1 MSGLVAMAL
10 SGVAVADVVILN
22 PGVLEGQVSLGSV
35 TIQDFH
41 LRATS
46 SGGLTA
52 SKTFTSSPYSLTVES
67 GHSYQGHLRATF
79 VSPSGGQ
86 SFLEVARKNF
96 VSVDNQVGPTAMHF
110 IYPNTTLIPFTL
122 GVVGGTLARYDLF
135 AAVSGSTEDHASGT
149 YRSFTGTQPVSTSD
163 GLAMIPASQVSV
175 TGRVSVTTNSGIEVQ
190 RELQAR
196 TVDMLQGASNL
207 AWTIDLSDTGHVAG
221 TLSVPPG
228 ATVVYHQLHVS
239 GVQGTGT
246 EGISAVRQV
255 PAGAS
260 FHLELPS
267 GPYDLYLRTQFSTGP
282 QYSDTKSYRVTVT
295 TGATTS
301 LNFTDPMGTARIPLL
316 VGGFL
321 SNADV
326 TSAEVHLMREDPPPG
341 LVTQA
346 SSDALVNGQVDL
358 LVPSGSWRQHVLNL
372 SFQDVSNPA
381 VEHTAVL
388 SRHSLGNSSPPVSVA
403 GGSTVNFGP
412 WPVSLVKTTLY
423 FDVKEAS
430 PEAPETLLSYPS
442 ASLRRTTFD
451 VNSGGGWDVTTSAFS
466 SAADKSVV
474 SVKVIAEPGTYSVN
488 AVAQVNGGYTQFP
501 IQSLTIAEPTTTPVG
516 TNVSITPVD
525 TQDLKVDIT
534 FPGVTTGGLTT
545 VVESPLGPEVPQGLK
560 AFCADGAS
568 AEGLECS
575 PVFYDIATTAR
586 FTEATV
592 CVRRKFQGTNALS
605 QFLRL
610 YHFNKDALPSGQWV
624 ELPPPPGMPEP
635 AFDCSADPA
644 TCGCESVESCGFD
657 YSVDPPV
664 SVMLICGVTSSFS
677 PFAVFEKGVTF
688 TNKVGGVE
696 YQGPTGPPSPRTW
709 TAPKS
714 GAYRITATGAS
725 GASAVA
731 GLSGGC
737 GARVGGVFNLQAND
751 TLLVRV
757 GQKGTAT
764 TYAAGGG
771 GGSFVALNGN
781 PLLVAGG
788 GGGVRAGALVPGRH
802 GGTGTAGTAGSTNAS
817 YTSGF
822 IAGGTAGQGGTRAST
837 YGSGGGGWFSNGA
850 ADGSFGEGGFS
861 FLAGG
866 QGGAGKTCGGLAHGG
881 YGGGGAGNGC
891 YGAGGGGGY
900 SGGGGGRVG
909 GGGGSWN
916 TGTQPSAVEGA
927 CMPSGHGEVTI
938 EFAHP

>member
-10 SGVAVADVVILN
+10 SGLAVADVVILN
-22 PGVLEGQVSLGSV
+22 PGELKGQVSLGPVS
-35 TIQDFH
+35 IQEFH

-52 SKTFTSSPYSLTVES
+52 SKTFTASPYSLTVES
-67 GHSYQGHLRATF
+67 GHAYQGHLRASF

-96 VSVDNQVGPTAMHF
+96 VSVDNQVGPTTMNF
-110 IYPNTTLIPFTL
+110 NYPNTRLIPFSL

-149 YRSFTGTQPVSTSD
+149 YRSLTGTQPASASD
-163 GLAMIPASQVSV
+163 SLAMIPSSQVSV
-175 TGRVSVTTNSGIEVQ
+175 TGRVSVTTLSGIEVQ

-196 TVDMLQGASNL
+196 TFDMLQGTSSL
-207 AWTIDLSDTGHVAG
+207 SWTIDLSDTGHVAG
-221 TLSVPPG
+221 TIAVPPG
-228 ATVVYHQLHVS
+228 VTVLYHQLYVK

-246 EGISAVRQV
+246 AGIDAVRQV
-255 PAGAS
+255 SAGAS
-260 FHLELPS
+260 YDLELPP
-267 GPYDLYLRTQFSTGP
+267 GPYDIYLRTQFSAGP

-295 TGATTS
+295 TGATTP

-326 TSAEVHLMREDPPPG
+326 TSAEVLLMREDPPPG
-341 LVTQA
+341 LATQA
-346 SSDALVNGQVDL
+346 HSDVLVNGRLDL
-358 LVPSGSWRQHVLNL
+358 LVPSGSWRQRVLSL
-372 SFQDVSNPA
+372 YFHDVSNPA
-381 VEHTAVL
+381 VEHTSVV
-388 SRHSLGNSSPPVSVA
+388 SRHSLGNISPLVPVA
-403 GGSTVNFGP
+403 GGSTVSFSP
-412 WPVSLVKTTLY
+412 QPVTLVRTTLY
-423 FDVKEAS
+423 FDVQEAS
-430 PEAPETLLSYPS
+430 PGAPETLLSYPS
-442 ASLRRTTFD
+442 ATLRRTSFD
-451 VNSGGGWDVTTSAFS
+451 ANSGGGWDVSTTASS
-466 SAADKSVV
+466 SATDKSVV
-474 SVKVIAEPGTYSVN
+474 SVKLIAEPGTHSLN
-488 AVAQVNGGYTQFP
+488 AVALVNGGYTQFP
-501 IQSLTIAEPTTTPVG
+501 SQSLTIAEPTPTPAG

-525 TQDLKVDIT
+525 KQDLKVDIT
-534 FPGVTTGGLTT
+534 FPGVSAGGITT

-560 AFCADGAS
+560 SFCADGAS

-575 PVFYDIATTAR
+575 PVFYDIATTAQ

-610 YHFNKDALPSGQWV
+610 YHFNKDALPSGQWE
-624 ELPPPPGMPEP
+624 ELPPPPGMVEP

-644 TCGCESVESCGFD
+644 TCGCDSVESCGFD
-657 YSVDPPV
+657 YTVDPPV

-709 TAPKS
+709 TAPKA

-725 GASAVA
+725 GASSAA
-731 GLSGGC
+731 GLAGGC

-751 TLLVRV
+751 TLVLRV

-764 TYAAGGG
+764 TYNAGGG

-788 GGGVRAGALVPGRH
+788 GGGVRTGALVPGRH
-802 GGTGTAGTAGSTNAS
+802 GNTGTAGTAGSTNTKYLSA
-817 YTSGF
+817 F
-822 IAGGTAGQGGTRAST
+822 VAGGTAGQGGTRATT
-837 YGSGGGGWFSNGA
+837 YGSGGGGWFGNGA
-850 ADGSFGEGGFS
+850 SDGTFGEGGFS
-861 FLAGG
+861 FLAGS
-866 QGGAGKTCGGLAHGG
+866 QGGAGKACGGLAHGG

-900 SGGGGGRVG
+900 SGGGGGLVG

-916 TGTQPSAVEGA
+916 TGSQPVAVGGS
-927 CMPSGHGEVTI
+927 CTPHGHGEITI